1 MKLVLNEIDTKEL
14 LKLFDMN
21 ETNYNLGRMYQYF
34 FMNEARSIDTKDI
47 NILTKINKCE
57 TKEAYFQLFLK
68 CLDIDISDYE
78 TYLDFKKFC
87 YENIFLLKNEDFED
101 NPYLKNIRISSL
113 QMKDIKISYD
123 SYLPYEGFPLDDLNI
138 DEGNYYQEKYSLGF
152 FEKKYRFQS
161 ISYKNI
167 VWMSVIPNE
176 IITMKDDINKVHGN
190 VLVYGLG
197 LGYFAYMISLK
208 EDVTKITI
216 VENNPII
223 IKLFENSVLK
233 QFKYKNKIKIVYQ
246 DAFDFEINNSEKFD
260 FAYVDLY
267 HGDEDG
273 IKIYLK
279 FKNLELRSKNYI
291 YWLEKTLIN
300 VLRRNL
306 ITIFYEHY
314 YQENCNY
321 QVEKN
326 YNDKIINRLYSL
338 IKDKTFNSYQEI
350 HNLLKDDSIKQLAKK
365 MLFD

>member
-1 MKLVLNEIDTKEL
+1 MKLNLNEKDTKEL

-34 FMNEARSIDTKDI
+34 FMNEARSINSKDVS
-47 NILTKINKCE
+47 ILTEINKCE

-68 CLDIDISDYE
+68 CLDIDCGDIE
-78 TYLDFKKFC
+78 TYSSFKNYC
-87 YENIFLLKNEDFED
+87 YENIYLLKNEDFE
-101 NPYLKNIRISSL
+101 NNLYLKNIHISSI
-113 QMKDIKISYD
+113 QIKDIKISYD
-123 SYLPYEGFPLDDLNI
+123 SYLPYEGFPLDDLTI
-138 DEGNYYQEKYSLGF
+138 DEDNYYQEKYSLGF

-208 EDVTKITI
+208 DDVKQITI

-223 IKLFENSVLK
+223 IKLFESNILK
-233 QFKYKNKIKIVYQ
+233 QFKCANKIKIVCQ
-246 DAFDFEINNSEKFD
+246 DAFDFETNNSEKFD

-273 IKIYLK
+273 IKVYLK
-279 FKNLELRSKNYI
+279 FKNLELRSNNYI

-326 YNDKIINRLYSL
+326 YNDKIINRLYLL
-338 IKDKTFNSYQEI
+338 IKDFTFNSYQEI
-350 HNLLKDDSIKQLAKK
+350 HNLLKDENIKKLAKK
-365 MLFD
+365 IIID